1 MRLFDQHQC
10 GSLMGPAL
18 ELISG
23 LVTAPGATLTPL
35 TMASGNSA
43 TVRNTSSTALIAM
56 LNTWAMT
63 SAAGIWVIKSPKLH
77 DNVQGIRNTIRSADV
92 SQKWVNGLWQKLYP
106 QDNLTLLLSGSA
118 VGGHIE
124 QAQALIYYNNLDGVN
139 ARFINPSTLLS
150 RTVNVWTT
158 EIAITP
164 GSAGG
169 WSGQVAINSL
179 FDNFKANTDYAL
191 VGYTVDVIC
200 AAVQFLGP
208 DFGNLGLGGPGLAAD
223 QRVTERWFFDLS
235 QTLNIPLI
243 PVFNSANKNG
253 TLVAIAQDQ
262 GGAAVNV
269 TAYLHELSMPNGAAA
284 QPTLT

>member
-1 MRLFDQHQC
+1 
-10 GSLMGPAL
+10 MGPAL
-18 ELISG
+18 EVISG

-43 TVRNTSSTALIAM
+43 TVRNTSSTSLIALI
-56 LNTWAMT
+56 NTWAQT
-63 SAAGIWVIKSPKLH
+63 SAAGISVIKSPKLH
-77 DNVQGIRNTIRSADV
+77 DNVQGIRNTIISGDV
-92 SQKWVNGLWQKLYP
+92 RPRWVNGLWQKLYP

-118 VGGHIE
+118 TGGHIE
-124 QAQALIYYNNLDGVN
+124 QSQLLIYYNNLDGVN
-139 ARFINPSTLLS
+139 ARFINPTTLLQ

-158 EIAITP
+158 EVAVTP

-191 VGYTVDVIC
+191 VGYSVDVAC

-223 QRVTERWFFDLS
+223 VRVIERWFVDLS
-235 QTLNIPLI
+235 LTLNIPLI

-262 GGAAVNV
+262 AGAAVNV
-269 TAYLHELSMPNGAAA
+269 TAYLHELSMPNGASA
-284 QPTLT
+284 QPTLS